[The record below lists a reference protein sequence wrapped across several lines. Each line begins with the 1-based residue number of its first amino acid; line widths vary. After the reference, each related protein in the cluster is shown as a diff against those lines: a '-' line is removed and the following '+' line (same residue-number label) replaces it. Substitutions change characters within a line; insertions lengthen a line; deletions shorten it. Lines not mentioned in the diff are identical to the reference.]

1 MASLIK
7 SLLGPSKEEQLIILQ
22 QEMKKVGT
30 PVEKKLIEIEYNRL
44 FYKVYP
50 KFVTEQAYTEQMNI
64 LNQELK
70 KLLKEQEQQSSSL
83 FKGWEP
89 VTDTT
94 TTVLPRSKEE
104 IIEQEKTTDAIYQL
118 GGKKKSKKSKR
129 TKSKRTKSKRTKSKR
144 TKSKRTKSKRT
155 KSKRTKK

>member
-1 MASLIK
+1 MASKEEGQAL
-7 SLLGPSKEEQLIILQ
+7 SKEEQVKQLNILH

-30 PVEKKLIEIEYNRL
+30 PVEKKLIEIEYYKL

-50 KFVTEQAYTEQMNI
+50 KFVTEQAYTQQMNI
-64 LNQELK
+64 LNEGLK

-83 FKGWEP
+83 FKGWEQA
-89 VTDTT
+89 TDTT
-94 TTVLPRSKEE
+94 VRPPPRSLQE
-104 IIEQEKTTDAIYQL
+104 IEEQEKATDAIYPL

-144 TKSKRTKSKRT
+144 TKSKRTKK
-155 KSKRTKK
+155 

>member
-30 PVEKKLIEIEYNRL
+30 PVEKKLIEIEYNIL

-89 VTDTT
+89 VTDTDTT
-94 TTVLPRSKEE
+94 TTVLPRSIEE
-104 IIEQEKTTDAIYQL
+104 IKEQEKVTDAFYPL

-144 TKSKRTKSKRT
+144 TKK
-155 KSKRTKK
+155 